1 MSLKLTLCCVLV
13 ILALYFPFAMYSTGS
28 IENPRPDGK
37 VAVKLLRP
45 YEPLGGRAYRATL
58 LPGESASL
66 PQQSD
71 LAIYEEKSPLRR
83 VSEFLR
89 ISRGGGNFA
98 IWPDQGIVFSTS
110 DNSDP
115 NQNGRRYWAVV
126 QERSPQTLG
135 GNLVTSPH

>member
-1 MSLKLTLCCVLV
+1 MSLKFALGWVV
-13 ILALYFPFAMYSTGS
+13 VVLALYAPAAIYSTRS
-28 IENPRPDGK
+28 FEDLRPAGK

-66 PQQSD
+66 PHQSD

-98 IWPDQGIVFSTS
+98 IWPDQGIVFSSS

-115 NQNGRRYWAVV
+115 NLNGRRYWAVV
-126 QERSPQTLG
+126 QECPAQMLSD
-135 GNLVTSPH
+135 NLAPR